1 MRALKTKLKILAY
14 VQRARSLEDSQ
25 AGGKWPGG
33 RCQGLPLSPGA
44 SSGRAFQCQLL
55 LPAPQ
60 HLAPST
66 ESVRPLVGTQRLF
79 GGKGVEMRTPG
90 EPSALA
96 TLEAW
101 EVRKG
106 RSWPSWG
113 PLTARVG
120 MGLGRRVWI
129 AASVDRQASTQCRI
143 LFDSGIFPRRERGG
157 GFTPFLHALEVHEKS
172 HTPLV
177 RNPTLYLPRLSRTC
191 GWSAGCLSGR
201 LPRAEVRIGFR

>member
-1 MRALKTKLKILAY
+1 M
-14 VQRARSLEDSQ
+14 
-25 AGGKWPGG
+25 
-33 RCQGLPLSPGA
+33 
-44 SSGRAFQCQLL
+44 
-55 LPAPQ
+55 
-60 HLAPST
+60 
-66 ESVRPLVGTQRLF
+66 GTQRLF
-79 GGKGVEMRTPG
+79 GGKGAEMRTPG

-113 PLTARVG
+113 PLAAERG
-120 MGLGRRVWI
+120 DGSGP
-129 AASVDRQASTQCRI
+129 ASVDRQASTQCRI

-157 GFTPFLHALEVHEKS
+157 CFTPFLHALEVHEKS

-177 RNPTLYLPRLSRTC
+177 RNPSLYLPRLSRTC

-201 LPRAEVRIGFR
+201 LPRAEVRMGVR